1 MWFLIPSVLWSFQRR
16 SFSTRDTVTAYREYK
31 QVLQNIVDAEEMIK
45 ESGGDADLE
54 EMAKQEL
61 KDTKGEKEEYEE
73 KLKILLYPKIQMMIK
88 HYP

>member
-1 MWFLIPSVLWSFQRR
+1 MTRMSFQTPNVLWSFQRR
-16 SFSTRDTVTAYREYK
+16 GSTRDTVTAYREYK

-61 KDTKGEKEEYEE
+61 KDAKAEKEEYEE
-73 KLKILLYPKIQMMIK
+73 KIENLAPS
-88 HYP
+88 